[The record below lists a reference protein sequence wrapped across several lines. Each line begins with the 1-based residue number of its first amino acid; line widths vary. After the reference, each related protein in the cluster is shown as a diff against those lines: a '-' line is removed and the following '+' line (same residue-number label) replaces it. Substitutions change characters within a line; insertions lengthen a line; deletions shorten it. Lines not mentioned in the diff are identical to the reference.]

1 MRKIRFLPLLCVLL
15 ILFTAPTL
23 LAQQEP
29 DTPYPAETMLSV
41 RMMPP
46 GERSLRNFLY
56 PKLMAQEGSI
66 QLPAGTSYNLLVQTL
81 DNMRNDYPELFHIES
96 YRVHYQRNQ
105 PDVAQSISP
114 RYLCSAE
121 EASALR
127 KQLLETAQSW
137 VDENPDPLAL
147 YERLVQNTTY
157 SPDSMWQHA
166 AVGALLYGE
175 ATCAGY
181 AQAISLLYRLA
192 GIPCATI
199 IGEASDT
206 SGETGLH
213 AWNVTNFGFLDA
225 TWGAAFDGHV
235 FHSNYA
241 MGEADMSIDHTPNR
255 GYTFPDLSG
264 VPNYYQAHGLY
275 VSTEQELLTQ
285 LMRLVDGETVEI
297 QLSPDL
303 YARYTAAMKDKP
315 SDIVTFCAEA
325 AGAEIP
331 FYDPC
336 QYGDKKSV
344 HNGPMCTGMT
354 VNHEGKAI
362 LSFEAGTDKL
372 RVVDELKGFAIA
384 GADGH
389 FQWAEA
395 VVVNGNQ
402 VAVWH
407 KDIPHPV
414 TVRYGWDDNPVHA
427 NLRNM
432 AGLPASPF
440 QISLG
445 GQ

>member
-1 MRKIRFLPLLCVLL
+1 MDFSSDANANFEGLLDVNRGICMPQMAEKDIARRAAELCGVALRIQSSLARLHGWTVLLSTAFPRLPPKGGISVQKIRFLPLLCVLL
-15 ILFTAPTL
+15 MLFTAPTL

-56 PKLMAQEGSI
+56 PKLMAQEASI

-81 DNMRNDYPELFHIES
+81 DNMRNDYPELFHIDS

-147 YERLVQNTTY
+147 YERLVLSATY
-157 SPDSMWQHA
+157 SPDSMWQHT

-255 GYTFPDLSG
+255 GYTFPRPERRSELLSG
-264 VPNYYQAHGLY
+264 ARAV
-275 VSTEQELLTQ
+275 
-285 LMRLVDGETVEI
+285 RLH
-297 QLSPDL
+297 
-303 YARYTAAMKDKP
+303 R
-315 SDIVTFCAEA
+315 
-325 AGAEIP
+325 
-331 FYDPC
+331 
-336 QYGDKKSV
+336 
-344 HNGPMCTGMT
+344 
-354 VNHEGKAI
+354 
-362 LSFEAGTDKL
+362 AGT
-372 RVVDELKGFAIA
+372 
-384 GADGH
+384 AD
-389 FQWAEA
+389 
-395 VVVNGNQ
+395 
-402 VAVWH
+402 
-407 KDIPHPV
+407 
-414 TVRYGWDDNPVHA
+414 
-427 NLRNM
+427 
-432 AGLPASPF
+432 PADASC
-440 QISLG
+440 G
-445 GQ
+445 R

>member
-1 MRKIRFLPLLCVLL
+1 MQKVRFLPLLCVLL
-15 ILFTAPTL
+15 MLFTAPTL

-56 PKLMAQEGSI
+56 PKLMAQEASI
-66 QLPAGTSYNLLVQTL
+66 QLPAGTSYNVLVQTL
-81 DNMRNDYPELFHIES
+81 DNMRNDYPELFHIDS

-114 RYLCSAE
+114 NYLCSAE

-147 YERLVQNTTY
+147 YERLVLNATY
-157 SPDSMWQHA
+157 SPDSMWQHT

-255 GYTFPDLSG
+255 GYTLPDLSG
-264 VPNYYQAHGLY
+264 VPNYYQTHGLY

-297 QLSPDL
+297 QLSPEL
-303 YARYTAAMKDKP
+303 YAQCANSEWGLFDV
-315 SDIVTFCAEA
+315 VTFCSEET
-325 AGAEIP
+325 GVEIP

-336 QYGDKKSV
+336 
-344 HNGPMCTGMT
+344 H
-354 VNHEGKAI
+354 I
-362 LSFEAGTDKL
+362 LSDKAH
-372 RVVDELKGFAIA
+372 RVLLL
-384 GADGH
+384 
-389 FQWAEA
+389 
-395 VVVNGNQ
+395 
-402 VAVWH
+402 
-407 KDIPHPV
+407 IPHPELAE
-414 TVRYGWDDNPVHA
+414 H
-427 NLRNM
+427 
-432 AGLPASPF
+432 
-440 QISLG
+440 
-445 GQ
+445 

>member
-1 MRKIRFLPLLCVLL
+1 MAKVELKQPIVEEISANIKDAQSVVLVDYLGLSVAEDTQLRKQLREAGVTYKVYKNTLMNFA
-15 ILFTAPTL
+15 FKGTDFETAPTL

-81 DNMRNDYPELFHIES
+81 DNMRNDYPELFHIDS

-303 YARYTAAMKDKP
+303 YARYTAAMKDKQ

-336 QYGDKKSV
+336 R
-344 HNGPMCTGMT
+344 
-354 VNHEGKAI
+354 I
-362 LSFEAGTDKL
+362 LSDKAH
-372 RVVDELKGFAIA
+372 RVLLL
-384 GADGH
+384 
-389 FQWAEA
+389 
-395 VVVNGNQ
+395 
-402 VAVWH
+402 
-407 KDIPHPV
+407 IPHPEL
-414 TVRYGWDDNPVHA
+414 A
-427 NLRNM
+427 E
-432 AGLPASPF
+432 
-440 QISLG
+440 Q
-445 GQ
+445 

>member
-1 MRKIRFLPLLCVLL
+1 MQKIRFLPLLCVVLM
-15 ILFTAPTL
+15 LFTAPTL

-41 RMMPP
+41 RMIPP

-81 DNMRNDYPELFHIES
+81 DNMRNDYPELFHIDS

-147 YERLVQNTTY
+147 YERLVLNATY

-285 LMRLVDGETVEI
+285 LMRLVDGEAVEI

-303 YARYTAAMKDKP
+303 YARYAAAMKDKQ

-336 QYGDKKSV
+336 R
-344 HNGPMCTGMT
+344 
-354 VNHEGKAI
+354 I
-362 LSFEAGTDKL
+362 LSDKAH
-372 RVVDELKGFAIA
+372 RVLLL
-384 GADGH
+384 
-389 FQWAEA
+389 
-395 VVVNGNQ
+395 
-402 VAVWH
+402 
-407 KDIPHPV
+407 IPHPEL
-414 TVRYGWDDNPVHA
+414 A
-427 NLRNM
+427 E
-432 AGLPASPF
+432 
-440 QISLG
+440 Q
-445 GQ
+445 

>member
-1 MRKIRFLPLLCVLL
+1 MQKIRFLPLLCVLL
-15 ILFTAPTL
+15 MLFTAPTL

-56 PKLMAQEGSI
+56 PKLMAQEASI

-315 SDIVTFCAEA
+315 FYYQDNRALHERKMNEA
-325 AGAEIP
+325 ARLEISRRNIEFILEHQKDSAAELANYLRRCQGWGTSRRSRKSSAAICWP
-331 FYDPC
+331 FASAR
-336 QYGDKKSV
+336 GS
-344 HNGPMCTGMT
+344 T
-354 VNHEGKAI
+354 
-362 LSFEAGTDKL
+362 
-372 RVVDELKGFAIA
+372 R
-384 GADGH
+384 
-389 FQWAEA
+389 
-395 VVVNGNQ
+395 
-402 VAVWH
+402 WH
-407 KDIPHPV
+407 TAAFRSALARP
-414 TVRYGWDDNPVHA
+414 
-427 NLRNM
+427 
-432 AGLPASPF
+432 
-440 QISLG
+440 
-445 GQ
+445 

>member
-1 MRKIRFLPLLCVLL
+1 MQKIRFLPLLCVLL
-15 ILFTAPTL
+15 MLFTAPTL

-81 DNMRNDYPELFHIES
+81 DNMRNDYPELFHIDS

-285 LMRLVDGETVEI
+285 LMRLVDGEAVEI

-303 YARYTAAMKDKP
+303 YARYTAAMKDKQ

-325 AGAEIP
+325 AGVEIP

-336 QYGDKKSV
+336 RILFDKA
-344 HNGPMCTGMT
+344 H
-354 VNHEGKAI
+354 
-362 LSFEAGTDKL
+362 
-372 RVVDELKGFAIA
+372 RVLLL
-384 GADGH
+384 
-389 FQWAEA
+389 
-395 VVVNGNQ
+395 
-402 VAVWH
+402 
-407 KDIPHPV
+407 IPHPEL
-414 TVRYGWDDNPVHA
+414 A
-427 NLRNM
+427 E
-432 AGLPASPF
+432 
-440 QISLG
+440 Q
-445 GQ
+445 

>member
-1 MRKIRFLPLLCVLL
+1 MAQVNLEIVLSTAFPRLPPKGGIPVQKIRFLPLLCVVLM
-15 ILFTAPTL
+15 LFTAPTL

-114 RYLCSAE
+114 NYLCSAE

-137 VDENPDPLAL
+137 VNENPDPLAL
-147 YERLVQNTTY
+147 YERLVLNATY
-157 SPDSMWQHA
+157 SPDSMWQHT

-303 YARYTAAMKDKP
+303 YARYTAAMKDKQ

-336 QYGDKKSV
+336 R
-344 HNGPMCTGMT
+344 
-354 VNHEGKAI
+354 I
-362 LSFEAGTDKL
+362 LSDKAH
-372 RVVDELKGFAIA
+372 RVLLL
-384 GADGH
+384 
-389 FQWAEA
+389 
-395 VVVNGNQ
+395 
-402 VAVWH
+402 
-407 KDIPHPV
+407 IPHPEL
-414 TVRYGWDDNPVHA
+414 A
-427 NLRNM
+427 E
-432 AGLPASPF
+432 
-440 QISLG
+440 Q
-445 GQ
+445 

>member
-1 MRKIRFLPLLCVLL
+1 M
-15 ILFTAPTL
+15 
-23 LAQQEP
+23 
-29 DTPYPAETMLSV
+29 
-41 RMMPP
+41 
-46 GERSLRNFLY
+46 
-56 PKLMAQEGSI
+56 
-66 QLPAGTSYNLLVQTL
+66 
-81 DNMRNDYPELFHIES
+81 
-96 YRVHYQRNQ
+96 
-105 PDVAQSISP
+105 
-114 RYLCSAE
+114 
-121 EASALR
+121 R

-137 VDENPDPLAL
+137 VDENSDPLAL

-157 SPDSMWQHA
+157 SPDSMWQHT

-175 ATCAGY
+175 ATCTGY

-303 YARYTAAMKDKP
+303 YARYAAAMKDKQ

-325 AGAEIP
+325 AGVEIP

-336 QYGDKKSV
+336 R
-344 HNGPMCTGMT
+344 
-354 VNHEGKAI
+354 I
-362 LSFEAGTDKL
+362 LSDKAH
-372 RVVDELKGFAIA
+372 RVLLL
-384 GADGH
+384 
-389 FQWAEA
+389 
-395 VVVNGNQ
+395 
-402 VAVWH
+402 
-407 KDIPHPV
+407 IPHPEL
-414 TVRYGWDDNPVHA
+414 A
-427 NLRNM
+427 E
-432 AGLPASPF
+432 
-440 QISLG
+440 Q
-445 GQ
+445 

>member
-1 MRKIRFLPLLCVLL
+1 MQKIRFLPLLCVVLM
-15 ILFTAPTL
+15 LFTAPTL

-56 PKLMAQEGSI
+56 PKLIAQEGSI

-114 RYLCSAE
+114 NYLCSAE

-137 VDENPDPLAL
+137 VNENPDPLAL
-147 YERLVQNTTY
+147 YERLVLNATY
-157 SPDSMWQHA
+157 SPDSMWQHT

-303 YARYTAAMKDKP
+303 YARYTAAMKDKQ

-336 QYGDKKSV
+336 R
-344 HNGPMCTGMT
+344 
-354 VNHEGKAI
+354 I
-362 LSFEAGTDKL
+362 LSDKAH
-372 RVVDELKGFAIA
+372 RVLLL
-384 GADGH
+384 
-389 FQWAEA
+389 
-395 VVVNGNQ
+395 
-402 VAVWH
+402 
-407 KDIPHPV
+407 IPHPEL
-414 TVRYGWDDNPVHA
+414 A
-427 NLRNM
+427 E
-432 AGLPASPF
+432 
-440 QISLG
+440 Q
-445 GQ
+445 

>member
-1 MRKIRFLPLLCVLL
+1 MQKIRFLPLLCVLL
-15 ILFTAPTL
+15 MLFTAPTL

-56 PKLMAQEGSI
+56 PKLMAQEASI

-81 DNMRNDYPELFHIES
+81 DNMRNDYPELFHIDS

-147 YERLVQNTTY
+147 YERLVLSATY
-157 SPDSMWQHA
+157 SPDSMWQHT

-213 AWNVTNFGFLDA
+213 AWNVANFGFLDA
-225 TWGAAFDGHV
+225 TWGGRFRRAC
-235 FHSNYA
+235 
-241 MGEADMSIDHTPNR
+241 
-255 GYTFPDLSG
+255 
-264 VPNYYQAHGLY
+264 VPQQLRHG
-275 VSTEQELLTQ
+275 
-285 LMRLVDGETVEI
+285 
-297 QLSPDL
+297 
-303 YARYTAAMKDKP
+303 
-315 SDIVTFCAEA
+315 
-325 AGAEIP
+325 
-331 FYDPC
+331 
-336 QYGDKKSV
+336 
-344 HNGPMCTGMT
+344 
-354 VNHEGKAI
+354 
-362 LSFEAGTDKL
+362 
-372 RVVDELKGFAIA
+372 
-384 GADGH
+384 
-389 FQWAEA
+389 
-395 VVVNGNQ
+395 
-402 VAVWH
+402 
-407 KDIPHPV
+407 
-414 TVRYGWDDNPVHA
+414 
-427 NLRNM
+427 
-432 AGLPASPF
+432 
-440 QISLG
+440 
-445 GQ
+445 